1 MQSGLVPRE
10 GACGGGVVSAS
21 RTGASPAV
29 GATHSADDGGPQQVS
44 MGGESGGVGSRG
56 PGEGKAG
63 EGGGGGV
70 SPAG

>member
-1 MQSGLVPRE
+1 M
-10 GACGGGVVSAS
+10 
-21 RTGASPAV
+21 